1 MKSKY
6 ISLFLSSLML
16 TGVASCKSN
25 ETSIDYIEKYG
36 ENFKM
41 ENTKAN
47 KEFVYGMGDLAWS
60 EYSWNAKGS
69 QIDYKQTSKL
79 MNAMG
84 VKSVRVWL
92 HCNWIMKDPNTFDEK
107 GLALAKDIVDD
118 LDSYGFQLIG
128 MNHSNFHKSSYSNS
142 SSTVAKPARDLSD
155 NSYYLQWL
163 DEYELTWYNLVSQF
177 PTITYWEIDNESN
190 IDTFFEKLG
199 GGSFT
204 LKEKADIYTDMLYY
218 ASKGIHRANKD
229 AITIMGGLVI
239 DTAETFLE
247 YIYDNIAK
255 DDAYSNYADD
265 YFQVAAWHP
274 YMDSFT
280 KEKFIRTNNDIY
292 NVIKTREGKDKKVFL
307 TEFGFSEETMSLS
320 AQKEYIKDAYD
331 IIKNDLPYVESC
343 HYFRMYDNLSST
355 WGSSKEKT
363 FGLYTDPTNK
373 GAINSEGK
381 YQNEIKGQPKETA
394 YVYQNMAG
402 GSGSLTTYSEILNKI
417 NEENEK

>member
-1 MKSKY
+1 MNLKR
-6 ISLFLSSLML
+6 LSMALSTIML
-16 TGVASCKSN
+16 TSLTGCKNVEPSV
-25 ETSIDYIEKYG
+25 DYQEKYG
-36 ENFKM
+36 ENFNI

-60 EYSWNAKGS
+60 EYSWNAEGKK
-69 QIDYKQTSKL
+69 IDYKQTSKL

-92 HCNWIMKDPNTFDEK
+92 HCNWIMNDPNTFNEK
-107 GLALAKDIVDD
+107 GLALAKDIVND
-118 LDSYGFQLIG
+118 LDSYNFQLIG

-142 SSTVAKPARDLSD
+142 SSTVAKPARDLSE

-190 IDTFFEKLG
+190 IDTFFAKLG
-199 GGSFT
+199 GGTFS
-204 LKEKADIYTDMLYY
+204 LKEKADIFTDMLYF
-218 ASKGIHRANKD
+218 ASKGIHRANKN

-255 DDAYSNYADD
+255 DDAFSNYPDD
-265 YFQVAAWHP
+265 YFQVAALHP

-280 KEKFIRTNNDIY
+280 KEKFTRTNNDIY
-292 NVIKTREGKDKKVFL
+292 EVIKRREGKDKKVFL
-307 TEFGFSEETMSLS
+307 TEFGFSEGAVSVNS
-320 AQKEYIKDAYD
+320 QKTYIKEAYD

-343 HYFRMYDNLSST
+343 HYFRMYDDLNST

-363 FGLYTDPTNK
+363 FGLYTDPKEK
-373 GAINSEGK
+373 GMINSEGK
-381 YQNEIKGQPKETA
+381 YQNEVKASPKETA
-394 YVYQNMAG
+394 YVYQDMAK
-402 GSGSLTTYSEILNKI
+402 GSGSLTTYAELLKLLESN
-417 NEENEK
+417 NEK